1 MIQIRPFKRCD
12 AEKVAS
18 WVTSENEFYMWSA
31 GILGEYPVTPGTIL
45 GLFEETLEDPGK
57 FQMIAYD
64 EDGVFGHALFRFTD
78 SEYKKLRLG
87 FIIINPERRGKG
99 LGSLMV
105 KTFMDYAYKFLGV
118 SKITLGVF
126 EQNMDAYRAYLA
138 AGFYETPEKKTYD
151 INGEKWTCIELEN
164 FVTEGSSS
172 ADKPLTLDDVM
183 VSSVISEN
191 LFGYAFQPIV
201 RASSGKIYGYEALM
215 RAECDGQPISP
226 MAILS
231 FAKDKGKMYDIEK
244 LTLFNVMSRYE
255 AGLHEFK
262 DRKIYINS
270 LPGYQ
275 LNDNDYAE
283 FSNKFRQYF
292 DQVVLEVTEHNE
304 LNDSELDIL
313 LKRSS
318 DDGFGLAIDDYGTG
332 FSNTAS
338 LLRYLPNC
346 VKIDRLLITNVN
358 EDNKKKHFV
367 RGIVEFAHTNGFY
380 ALAEGVETE
389 AELKTVIELG
399 VDLIQGFYLARPSFE
414 IIDEIPEELQNQ
426 MINFNVQGQDTE
438 TRKVYVMSTEAELP
452 LMRVA
457 LEQNTGMLICRSEA
471 SLIGN
476 TKYCAEMSI
485 KIRDGLKCR
494 LTIRDVFLESF
505 MQLPCLELG
514 ENVDLTLVLEG
525 ENRMRKA
532 GILVPESSKIRFE
545 GDGNLQLR
553 VQGIQA
559 FGIGNVINGGFGS
572 IEWAG
577 TGALD
582 ILVEADEGVGIG
594 GGYAKSS
601 VIQITDGTVRIEP
614 ACQKSVA
621 IGCAIGSVPIM
632 IDNANV
638 QLDLKTDMGIGIGSG
653 AMYQNTKISNSKLNI
668 ICAGARI
675 ATIGNNEKCT
685 GRISI
690 IESDITIVGNGQYI
704 YLVGSP
710 EGDVEIEANY
720 STLNLR
726 GEGNE
731 VLAIGTKSMEA
742 KINMTKT
749 TTAIK
754 LSSGTPVSF
763 GARAENTYYLG
774 GSQTLS
780 INE

>member
-12 AEKVAS
+12 AETVAS

-31 GILGEYPVTPGTIL
+31 GLLGDYPATAGTLL
-45 GLFEETLEDPGK
+45 GLFEETMENPYK
-57 FQMIAYD
+57 FQMVAYD
-64 EDGVFGHALFRFTD
+64 EEGVFGHALFRFPD
-78 SEYKKLRLG
+78 ADKNILRLG
-87 FIIINPERRGKG
+87 FIIIDPARRGKG

-105 KTFMDYAYKFLGV
+105 KNFMDFAYKFLGV

-126 EQNMDAYRAYLA
+126 EQNSEAYRAYLA
-138 AGFYETPEKKTYD
+138 AGFYETPEKRISE

-164 FVTEGSSS
+164 FVTEGSNSS
-172 ADKPLTLDDVM
+172 DKPMTLDDVM
-183 VSSVISEN
+183 VSSVITDN
-191 LFGYAFQPIV
+191 LFAYAFQPIV

-215 RAECDGQPISP
+215 RAESDGQPISP

-231 FAKDKGKMYDIEK
+231 YAKDKGRMYDIEK

-275 LNDNDYAE
+275 LTDADYEE

-313 LKRSS
+313 LKRSTN
-318 DDGFGLAIDDYGTG
+318 DGFGLAIDDYGTG

-389 AELKTVIELG
+389 AELKTVIEIG

-457 LEQNTGMLICRSEA
+457 LEQNTGMLICRNEA
-471 SLIGN
+471 SLVGN

-494 LTIRDVFLESF
+494 LTIKDVFLESF

-553 VQGIQA
+553 VQGVQA
-559 FGIGNVINGGFGS
+559 YGIGNVINGGFGS

-582 ILVEADEGVGIG
+582 ILVEADEGIGIG

-601 VIQITDGTVRIEP
+601 VIQILDGTVRIEP
-614 ACQKSVA
+614 ACKKSVS
-621 IGCAIGSVPIM
+621 IGCAEGSVPIV

-653 AMYQNTKISNSKLNI
+653 AMHQNTKLSNAKLNI
-668 ICAGARI
+668 ICAGAKI
-675 ATIGNNEKCT
+675 AAIGNSEKTT

-690 IESDITIVGNGQYI
+690 IESDISIIGNGQYI
-704 YLVGSP
+704 YLIGSND
-710 EGDVEIEANY
+710 GDVEIEANY

-726 GEGNE
+726 AEGNE
-731 VLAIGTKSMEA
+731 TMAMGTKTMGA
-742 KINMTKT
+742 KISMTKT
-749 TTAIK
+749 ITSIK
-754 LSSGTPVSF
+754 LSSGVPLTF

-774 GSQTLS
+774 GSQTIS
-780 INE
+780 VNE